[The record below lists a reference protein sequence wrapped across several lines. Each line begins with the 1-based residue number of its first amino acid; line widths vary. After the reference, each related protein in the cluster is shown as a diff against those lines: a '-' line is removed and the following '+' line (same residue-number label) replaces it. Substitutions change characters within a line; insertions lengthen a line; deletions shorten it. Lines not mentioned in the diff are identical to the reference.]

1 MHSYI
6 IFFVHSILTFYTRER
21 GNQEKRKMDARWRCE
36 GEMVCVTAREMKQK
50 KEQVKVENMGQ
61 KGMDARRRRV
71 GWIHRVTARDF
82 R

>member
-1 MHSYI
+1 
-6 IFFVHSILTFYTRER
+6 
-21 GNQEKRKMDARWRCE
+21 MDARRRCVGWME
-36 GEMVCVTAREMKQK
+36 RVAVREMKQK